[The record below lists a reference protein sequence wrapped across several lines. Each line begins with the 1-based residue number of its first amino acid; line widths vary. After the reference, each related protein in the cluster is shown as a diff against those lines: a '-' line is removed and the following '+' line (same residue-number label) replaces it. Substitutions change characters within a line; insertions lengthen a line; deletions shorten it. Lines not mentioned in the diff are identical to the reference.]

1 MFEHLS
7 SKERFYQNPNLN
19 EAKQIYIKEN
29 MTTAHK
35 DLSQMVNIHRVLN
48 PVQPVVRQFNRNA
61 INEDLDEV
69 KLIKKWVDENILE
82 VKERPKVLFVIG
94 STLTGKSVFIK
105 NFLFR
110 REQMELY
117 NGVITF
123 QNYVQDPRKLV
134 RIFDDPN
141 FKMMD
146 WEDIKNLF
154 NGQEMT
160 MKVLYDYKQVNPLPL
175 IIIMN
180 VPEFH
185 KFLEKNK
192 EYIGWINSNSKFVEV
207 KHKLWLE
214 DKPYNDEEP
223 YYDLELKKF
232 VFFKFN
238 SFMSRRNLCK
248 SESQENNKMEI
259 EKEPVLCSN
268 AENLIIDLEKVS

>member
-1 MFEHLS
+1 
-7 SKERFYQNPNLN
+7 
-19 EAKQIYIKEN
+19 
-29 MTTAHK
+29 
-35 DLSQMVNIHRVLN
+35 
-48 PVQPVVRQFNRNA
+48 
-61 INEDLDEV
+61 
-69 KLIKKWVDENILE
+69 
-82 VKERPKVLFVIG
+82 
-94 STLTGKSVFIK
+94 
-105 NFLFR
+105 
-110 REQMELY
+110 MELY
-117 NGVITF
+117 NGTITF
-123 QNYVQDPRKLV
+123 QNYVQDPKKRV
-134 RIFDDPN
+134 RVFDDPN

-238 SFMSRRNLCK
+238 SFMPRRL
-248 SESQENNKMEI
+248 NNIKLSLF
-259 EKEPVLCSN
+259 KWSSN
-268 AENLIIDLEKVS
+268 FIFNNFYFYSISN

>member
-1 MFEHLS
+1 
-7 SKERFYQNPNLN
+7 
-19 EAKQIYIKEN
+19 
-29 MTTAHK
+29 
-35 DLSQMVNIHRVLN
+35 
-48 PVQPVVRQFNRNA
+48 
-61 INEDLDEV
+61 
-69 KLIKKWVDENILE
+69 
-82 VKERPKVLFVIG
+82 
-94 STLTGKSVFIK
+94 
-105 NFLFR
+105 
-110 REQMELY
+110 MELY
-117 NGVITF
+117 NGTITF
-123 QNYVQDPRKLV
+123 QNYVQDPKKRV
-134 RIFDDPN
+134 RVFDDPN

-238 SFMSRRNLCK
+238 SFMSRRLNK
-248 SESQENNKMEI
+248 SEQRMEIIDCDADESPKAMDI
-259 EKEPVLCSN
+259 EKEPVLC
-268 AENLIIDLEKVS
+268 ADPEKLIIDLNKDDDIIIDKETSSEEDFRVLNEAAARRAREEREKLVNITPLNPNKKPPTTLS